1 MLNAALTH
9 HLTHNNSITSRD
21 LLRNLYVDNVVS
33 GSHTEAEYLDYF
45 AASRSLLGNA
55 KFNLRSWASNNTQLR
70 TATTEHNVAE
80 AENPVKILGL
90 WWDTQSDLIYPSPK
104 SEVTTLTA
112 TTTKRD
118 ILKWASTI
126 FDPLRLISPVT
137 VSTKLFIQKLWQ
149 QQLDWYTKLS
159 EDLCVTWHNISQN
172 VAQATKLLFLG
183 NVDPCHLFQ

>member
-1 MLNAALTH
+1 M
-9 HLTHNNSITSRD
+9 
-21 LLRNLYVDNVVS
+21 DNVVS
-33 GSHTEAEYLDYF
+33 SSHIEVECLDYF

-55 KFNLRSWASNNTQLR
+55 KFNLRSWASNSTHLR
-70 TATTEHNVAE
+70 TAATEHNVAE
-80 AENPVKILGL
+80 ADNPVKILGL

-112 TTTKRD
+112 ATTKRD

-126 FDPLRLISPVT
+126 FDPLGLISPVT

-149 QQLDWYTKLS
+149 QQLDWDTKLS

-172 VAQATKLLFLG
+172 VAQATELLFPRQC
-183 NVDPCHLFQ
+183 V